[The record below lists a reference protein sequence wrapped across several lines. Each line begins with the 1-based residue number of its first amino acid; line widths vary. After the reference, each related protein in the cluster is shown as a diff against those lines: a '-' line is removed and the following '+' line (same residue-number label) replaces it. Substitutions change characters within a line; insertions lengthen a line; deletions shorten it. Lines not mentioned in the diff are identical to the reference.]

1 MGQTAFTVRMD
12 TEVKKRF
19 DELCKD
25 FGMSANTAFNMF
37 ARAVIKQERIPFEV
51 ESEKQAKLQR
61 AWEAI
66 ERMRASV
73 ANAMPASQFRE
84 KKRGE
89 TTERPGQREW
99 RKEFKMEKHRNKI
112 PG

>member
-12 TEVKKRF
+12 TDVKKRF

-37 ARAVIKQERIPFEV
+37 ARTVIKQERIPFDV
-51 ESEKQAKLQR
+51 ESEKQVQLQR

-66 ERMRASV
+66 EHMRASAV
-73 ANAMPASQFRE
+73 ANGTADMSMEEIDEEIRQYRE
-84 KKRGE
+84 
-89 TTERPGQREW
+89 ERLARRQREAND
-99 RKEFKMEKHRNKI
+99 RKKEEE
-112 PG
+112 